1 VGFLVAKPIIA
12 MCSAA
17 FARLE
22 GIAFTSKE
30 KLALSL
36 LFAVLFAVTV
46 YRVVAILRFIQLRLP
61 LPPVK
66 LTAQSRRGVPRLLEA
81 QRPPLILRIPVPP
94 AYEAPHALIDPS
106 ALIVAKALAVE

>member
-1 VGFLVAKPIIA
+1 LYPELLKVISVMAKPIIA

-36 LFAVLFAVTV
+36 LFAVLFAVKGNT
-46 YRVVAILRFIQLRLP
+46 L
-61 LPPVK
+61 
-66 LTAQSRRGVPRLLEA
+66 
-81 QRPPLILRIPVPP
+81 
-94 AYEAPHALIDPS
+94 
-106 ALIVAKALAVE
+106 